1 MKATMTGDG
10 TDQGPEREL
19 TPQEIRGWAEFC
31 CWTTLA
37 LAPFLYWVN
46 GPAVSTDQF
55 VVRTALVVLAA
66 AGAVGLRFFAWL
78 SGTQK

>member
-1 MKATMTGDG
+1 MSEFDG
-10 TDQGPEREL
+10 QSEPEL
-19 TPQEIRGWAEFC
+19 TPGEIRKWAEFC
-31 CWTTLA
+31 CWTTLC

-66 AGAVGLRFFAWL
+66 LGALGLRVFAWFNR
-78 SGTQK
+78 SHR